1 MRRAA
6 LVLLLGVAG
15 RCWAEEG
22 GAGESTKQWPTNED
36 TLPEKD
42 DEGARRSAAPP
53 RMMRAAPLRR
63 PPAVTAVRPA
73 QMTSTSRRWTRT
85 RWTR

>member
-6 LVLLLGVAG
+6 LVLLLGVAS
-15 RCWAEEG
+15 RCWAEEE

-36 TLPEKD
+36 TLPEQD

-53 RMMRAAPLRR
+53 RVPPLRS
-63 PPAVTAVRPA
+63 ATAA
-73 QMTSTSRRWTRT
+73 C
-85 RWTR
+85 

>member
-15 RCWAEEG
+15 RCWAEEE

-42 DEGARRSAAPP
+42 DEGARRSLL
-53 RMMRAAPLRR
+53 RRACAPLRS
-63 PPAVTAVRPA
+63 VTAA
-73 QMTSTSRRWTRT
+73 Y
-85 RWTR
+85 